1 LSQQEVEH
9 VNFPGIASTMLGLPK
24 YSNDFNRAMGPNTM
38 WFKDGN
44 TGAADI
50 NIALA
55 TYNAGFT
62 ARHSHLFKTP
72 TYDNKSRFR
81 VAVTLSDIFLFCED
95 F

>member
-1 LSQQEVEH
+1 
-9 VNFPGIASTMLGLPK
+9 
-24 YSNDFNRAMGPNTM
+24 MGPNTM

-95 F
+95 FWKIIYGFKHSLTMERSSDQ